1 MSNQK
6 SVESGHYDYTYDE
19 QIDSTL
25 HIFSKKTMSTSDFTA
40 QETLDLLHFLQSHE
54 AEIEEQAKRQ
64 AEEAQQP
71 KPPKSLEQR
80 IDDLFH

>member
-1 MSNQK
+1 MSNQNTM
-6 SVESGHYDYTYDE
+6 ESGHYEFTYQG

-25 HIFSKKTMSTSDFTA
+25 HIFSKKTMSRSDYTA
-40 QETLDLLHFLQSHE
+40 QETLDLLHFLQSHRS
-54 AEIEEQAKRQ
+54 EIEEQVKL
-64 AEEAQQP
+64 AQQP